1 MNKLVIT
8 LQLILLSST
17 VFAQANSDPLEQD
30 FITKKQQY
38 EKAQQDLN
46 KRYGEVL
53 SSLHTQVKE
62 SKLKPNPE
70 LLKKIEAELSALNIP
85 APGQW
90 YLGEWELFYYGR
102 FMNRIRITPE
112 GYQTISA
119 SGSHGKVIPLKDIG
133 NGKVETMLGQFRIEF
148 SKQTATGNKMR
159 WEVFTRQDPERW
171 EGARVK

>member
-8 LQLILLSST
+8 LQLIVIST
-17 VFAQANSDPLEQD
+17 SIFAQADPLEQD

-53 SSLHTQVKE
+53 SSLHIQVKE

-90 YLGEWELFYYGR
+90 YLGEWELFYNGTL
-102 FMNRIRITPE
+102 MKRIRISTE
-112 GYQTISA
+112 GYQIIGAAGISV
-119 SGSHGKVIPLKDIG
+119 KVTPLKDIG
-133 NGKVETMLGQFRIEF
+133 NGKVETMLGQFRVEF
-148 SKQTATGNKMR
+148 SKQTATGTKIR

-171 EGARVK
+171 EGIRVK

>member
-1 MNKLVIT
+1 MNKLIVI
-8 LQLILLSST
+8 LQLILVSSS
-17 VFAQANSDPLEQD
+17 VFAQADPLEQD
-30 FITKKQQY
+30 FITRKQQY

-90 YLGEWELFYYGR
+90 YLGEWELFYQGR
-102 FMNRIRITPE
+102 LMNRIRISPE
-112 GYQTISA
+112 GYQIISS
-119 SGSHGKVIPLKDIG
+119 SGNLGKLNPLNDIGDGKVQ
-133 NGKVETMLGQFRIEF
+133 TMLGQMRVEF
-148 SKQTATGNKMR
+148 S
-159 WEVFTRQDPERW
+159 
-171 EGARVK
+171 

>member
-1 MNKLVIT
+1 MNKLLIA
-8 LQLILLSST
+8 LQLIVLSSS
-17 VFAQANSDPLEQD
+17 VFAQANLDPLEQD
-30 FITKKQQY
+30 FITRKQQY
-38 EKAQQDLN
+38 EKAQQELN

-90 YLGEWELFYYGR
+90 YLGEWELFYNGTL
-102 FMNRIRITPE
+102 MKRIRISTE
-112 GYQTISA
+112 GYQIIGAAGTSV
-119 SGSHGKVIPLKDIG
+119 KMTPLKDIG
-133 NGKVETMLGQFRIEF
+133 NGKVETMLGQFRVEF
-148 SKQTATGNKMR
+148 SKQTATVTKIR

-171 EGARVK
+171 EGVRVK